1 MVRRG
6 SVSSTGSGRPG
17 GLQRRDSGGS
27 MTDRTFRDP
36 SPSRSSQ
43 PVYYD
48 QDAPPVPALPYRY
61 MSPPPVP
68 VKSIRRPAS
77 VEPPERVLS
86 PPPRPN
92 GRGVSLDRG
101 PGMIAGNRKGKL
113 SKPAGNLLSVGEV
126 TRGQAS
132 DTINFS
138 RPMSPSNSPPSS
150 PVMERRIASPQPRAG
165 DTQRL
170 NNTANVGKF
179 RDGEAENIQYSL
191 QETATAPVK
200 KKKKKATANPDAAGS
215 HLAAGTNAGR
225 ATGTAVESTPL
236 RQSPSGDTTPSLA
249 AGRPVETPADGNL
262 KALPKK
268 KKKKIAS
275 PGSAQAREPD
285 NTSYA
290 SDSDSTVSE
299 RSNKS
304 DRPRTYNTRAAGLLF
319 KQPSIV
325 REDREGEEIA
335 EFSVPKPVNGRITGN
350 DSANTSIAEVSVRAL
365 SNGKPKS
372 QKVGQETSA
381 TAPAN
386 TRSLD
391 VPQDVPNTNGVAST
405 GIEPGTNRQSLSPS
419 RAAHFSAQPIY
430 ETPDGVK
437 HQPPARSVSPAKSAL
452 KHSPSRGASP
462 VTGFPADFTR
472 RRGPASEASD
482 TTSVISEDGFHPLPK
497 KKKSVRVSFDNELT
511 VVGRAATPPTDPD
524 SPVVMSPQAKRGSSK
539 RWPPFAK
546 DKTQH
551 ASGPSKD
558 EDNVIQ
564 PTPALPSFGSI
575 RERNEHDPR
584 FAKSNRQ
591 QMMNQTEA
599 PSMGASSDQ
608 RIGNILSRVFA
619 TDEVTSMTKP
629 AESEA
634 STDQVPPQTT
644 SVEGTRYHSDTEG
657 NSHREQ
663 DKELEIAETTPATSV
678 AKTDIPETRL
688 AATNESASEP
698 VTESPHT
705 PEQSVSVPLIAV
717 QPATPRPDQADTFAA
732 PPVSIP
738 PERGPTIAVQ
748 PATPATE
755 EKQVPQDYY
764 RVHLPGEFPISLD
777 PSDDDQQPSMPSI
790 FQHRPTD
797 PTPAAVGIAEPEPPA
812 AAAYHDHSSP
822 VIGGLA
828 EGLRQQTAHD
838 ADEESEDT
846 NHSIYSDAAEDI
858 SDLEGDGFGSI
869 NAIVESP
876 AVTPQVLPEKQN
888 VPESQMKG
896 GKNGTRMPPNL
907 LARHDSELSEPGPDA
922 GWEQAQQYWSGL
934 SQQRKQQMEQAAA
947 RKIEEESKEAIKP
960 KPKKKKLVPKKSAQP
975 TVEATDTGQPPL
987 PPWPD
992 RQYRDE
998 IADSSLHKAPA
1009 MKKSMRA
1016 SPNESSAR
1024 PPTAMKKSMRGTQ
1037 NVPTEEPTM
1046 RSSMRNQAP
1055 SKPRNRISS
1064 PPSTLPEPRDDLK
1077 KKQRP
1082 VSAVNM
1088 MDYNKPQGKPAV
1100 KHDRAVS
1107 LGGPSKPA
1115 PSVPATPPKKRVP
1128 VTKPLQRND
1137 SDSSSS
1143 FKRARSTN
1151 LESGKYA
1158 MKRSMRGSSVDEQ
1171 PQSTQGRSM
1180 SLTNRT
1186 ASPAGSSR
1194 RPFSTAGSV
1203 GPTMRTSMRGSME
1216 PTMRA
1221 KSPPRSFGFGKSKPK
1236 ATSSGPKSRLSS
1248 RFGDSSDE
1256 EDSAVNRRSRFADS
1270 SDEEPDFTP
1279 VRGIPRRIDEGDS
1292 TDLEDSSDEKVAPK
1306 PQATQPQTSMSEG
1319 KALGARS
1326 LRPATGNATSPASPM
1341 TTSQQPFEKE
1351 KEKKKRSFFGALGS
1365 KKSPKPEPITLPTE
1379 SQPRQTIPRTRADPV
1394 LASPPPASPLP
1405 PSSPNIT
1412 TSISASPQAKKSPK
1426 LQRRISAQ
1434 QAEKIQMN
1442 RGVSDT
1448 WPLPQSPG
1456 SPSTPTMRPSTSDG
1470 TPKKR
1475 GGLEPSGLGKE
1486 VIAEEARPGLGTRN
1500 DTVQSAYTN
1509 GVEAVAAV
1517 GQKKKKGWLR
1527 KAFGR

>member
-1 MVRRG
+1 MARRG

-36 SPSRSSQ
+36 SPSRNNQ

-48 QDAPPVPALPYRY
+48 EDAPPVPALPNRY

-68 VKSIRRPAS
+68 LKSIRRPAS

-101 PGMIAGNRKGKL
+101 PGMMAGNRKGKP
-113 SKPAGNLLSVGEV
+113 SKPAGNLQSVGEA
-126 TRGQAS
+126 TRGQAR
-132 DTINFS
+132 DTVNFS
-138 RPMSPSNSPPSS
+138 RPMSPTSSPPSS
-150 PVMERRIASPQPRAG
+150 PILERRIASPPPGAG
-165 DTQRL
+165 DTQRS
-170 NNTANVGKF
+170 NNTANVGKL

-191 QETATAPVK
+191 QETAAAPVK
-200 KKKKKATANPDAAGS
+200 KKKKKATANPEAAGS
-215 HLAAGTNAGR
+215 HLAAGTSGGR
-225 ATGTAVESTPL
+225 ASGTAVESTPQ
-236 RQSPSGDTTPSLA
+236 RQPPSVDTTPSSA
-249 AGRPVETPADGNL
+249 DSRPLQAPVDGSL

-268 KKKKIAS
+268 KKKVVS
-275 PGSAQAREPD
+275 SGSTQAREPD
-285 NTSYA
+285 IASCA
-290 SDSDSTVSE
+290 SDSDSAVSE
-299 RSNKS
+299 RSNIS

-335 EFSVPKPVNGRITGN
+335 ESGPPKTINGRIKGN
-350 DSANTSIAEVSVRAL
+350 GNANTGIAEAPAKSLGHGRL
-365 SNGKPKS
+365 KS
-372 QKVGQETSA
+372 QNVGQEAAAAIPAKA
-381 TAPAN
+381 T
-386 TRSLD
+386 SLD
-391 VPQDVPNTNGVAST
+391 IPRDLPTANGLASAGVET
-405 GIEPGTNRQSLSPS
+405 TNRQSLSPS

-462 VTGFPADFTR
+462 VTGIPADSTR

-497 KKKSVRVSFDNELT
+497 KKKNVRVSFDNEST

-524 SPVVMSPQAKRGSSK
+524 SPVVMSPQAKGGSSR
-539 RWPPFAK
+539 RWLPFAK
-546 DKTQH
+546 DKNQH
-551 ASGPSKD
+551 ASSPSKD
-558 EDNVIQ
+558 EDNIIQ
-564 PTPALPSFGSI
+564 PTPVLPSFGSV
-575 RERNEHDPR
+575 RGRNEHDPR
-584 FAKSNRQ
+584 TAVTNHQHTVS
-591 QMMNQTEA
+591 QTEDHG
-599 PSMGASSDQ
+599 MGASSDQ

-619 TDEVTSMTKP
+619 ADEPTSMTNP
-629 AESEA
+629 AEREA
-634 STDQVPPQTT
+634 STDPLPPQTT
-644 SVEGTRYHSDTEG
+644 SVEGSGYHSDTEG
-657 NSHREQ
+657 NFYSEQ
-663 DKELEIAETTPATSV
+663 DRDLQTADTS
-678 AKTDIPETRL
+678 
-688 AATNESASEP
+688 AATGMAKIDMPGPKLDAPTEFASEP
-698 VTESPHT
+698 ITGSPHT
-705 PEQSVSVPLIAV
+705 PEQNTSVPSIAV
-717 QPATPRPDQADTFAA
+717 QPATPRPDQASTFATQ
-732 PPVSIP
+732 PVSTP
-738 PERGPTIAVQ
+738 SERAPTIEVQ

-755 EKQVPQDYY
+755 EKQVTKDYY
-764 RVHLPGEFPISLD
+764 RVHLPGEFPVSFD

-790 FQHRPTD
+790 VQHRPTD
-797 PTPAAVGIAEPEPPA
+797 LSPAAVGIAEPEPPA

-828 EGLRQQTAHD
+828 EGLRLQTAHD

-876 AVTPQVLPEKQN
+876 AVSPQVLPEKQN
-888 VPESQMKG
+888 IPESPTKG
-896 GKNGTRMPPNL
+896 GMNGTRMPPSL
-907 LARHDSELSEPGPDA
+907 LARNDSEISEPGPDA

-947 RKIEEESKEAIKP
+947 RKIAEEESKEELKP
-960 KPKKKKLVPKKSAQP
+960 KPKKKKMVPKKPAQP
-975 TVEATDTGQPPL
+975 PLEATETSQTPL

-992 RQYRDE
+992 RQDRDE
-998 IADSSLHKAPA
+998 IARSSSPKASA

-1016 SPNESSAR
+1016 SQNESLAR

-1037 NVPTEEPTM
+1037 NVTTEEPTM

-1055 SKPRNRISS
+1055 SKPRNRMSS
-1064 PPSTLPEPRDDLK
+1064 PQGTLPEPRDDLQ

-1082 VSAVNM
+1082 VSAINM
-1088 MDYNKPQGKPAV
+1088 MDYNKPQGKMVV

-1107 LGGPSKPA
+1107 LGGPSKPGT
-1115 PSVPATPPKKRVP
+1115 SVPATPSKKRAP

-1143 FKRARSTN
+1143 FKRARTTP
-1151 LESGKYA
+1151 LEGGKYT
-1158 MKRSMRGSSVDEQ
+1158 MKRSMRGDSVDEQ

-1203 GPTMRTSMRGSME
+1203 GPTMRTSMRGSIDSAK
-1216 PTMRA
+1216 RA

-1236 ATSSGPKSRLSS
+1236 ATSSAPKSRLSS

-1256 EDSAVNRRSRFADS
+1256 EDGAVNRRSRFADS
-1270 SDEEPDFTP
+1270 SDEDEPDFTP

-1306 PQATQPQTSMSEG
+1306 PRVTQPQTSMSEG
-1319 KALGARS
+1319 KALGAKS
-1326 LRPATGNATSPASPM
+1326 LRPVTENATSPASPM
-1341 TTSQQPFEKE
+1341 NTGQQPKD
-1351 KEKKKRSFFGALGS
+1351 KEKKKRSFFGGLGG
-1365 KKSPKPEPITLPTE
+1365 KKPPRPEPVNLSTE
-1379 SQPRQTIPRTRADPV
+1379 GQPRQDILRTKADQV
-1394 LASPPPASPLP
+1394 LGSPTPISPIQ

-1412 TSISASPQAKKSPK
+1412 SNISASPQAKKSPK

-1442 RGVSDT
+1442 RGMSDS
-1448 WPLPQSPG
+1448 WPLPQSPRG
-1456 SPSTPTMRPSTSDG
+1456 PSTPTMRPSTSDG
-1470 TPKKR
+1470 TPKKK

-1500 DTVQSAYTN
+1500 DTANTAYTN